1 MRRARR
7 AALWLV
13 AFGAL
18 FVAVATLIRAPA
30 PAQSAPPTSPQ
41 LVARGQQ
48 LFSEACASCHATD
61 LRGRPGRGP
70 SLRGVGARSADFYL
84 TTGRMPLSAP
94 DQEPV
99 RTHPVYAA
107 AARAAL
113 VAFMASFGGPG
124 IPAVDPARGD
134 LAEGRKL
141 FTDHCAGCHQVVARG
156 GVVPPAGVAP
166 PLQQATPVQV
176 AEAVRIGPYT
186 MPAFAPRAVDAQQL
200 TSIARYVEWTRHP
213 EDRGGW
219 GIGNIGP
226 VPEGMVAWL
235 IAGAG
240 VLLVTRLLGERNA

>member
-1 MRRARR
+1 MTRARR
-7 AALWLV
+7 AALSLV

-18 FVAVATLIRAPA
+18 FVAVATLTRPPA
-30 PAQSAPPTSPQ
+30 HAQSAPPADPQ
-41 LVARGQQ
+41 LVARGRR

-70 SLRGVGARSADFYL
+70 SLHGVGARSADFYL
-84 TTGRMPLSAP
+84 STGRMPLSAP
-94 DQEPV
+94 DEEPV
-99 RTHPVYAA
+99 RTHPAYGAGV
-107 AARAAL
+107 RAAL
-113 VAFMASFGGPG
+113 VSFIASFGGPG

-166 PLQQATPVQV
+166 ALQQATPVQV

-186 MPAFAPRAVDAQQL
+186 MPAFSSREIDARQL
-200 TSIARYVEWTRHP
+200 TSIARYVAWTRHP

-235 IAGAG
+235 IGG
-240 VLLVTRLLGERNA
+240 LGIVLVARLLGERTA